1 MDIPGKLLALSP
13 AAPVGRRT
21 TSRTSSRRERRS
33 ARFERWRERR
43 IYRLTDR
50 LEQRRDRLADR
61 RAHLMKNGHRGGLW
75 TRFRGWLLSGAERLE
90 LLDELLLIRWN
101 RFLLHLSARWER
113 LPGPASRGG
122 AVAAAGVSLTLAF
135 AMVVMLPL
143 WNAGRID
150 SGSTPIVLPGT
161 GAEIAPTREASA
173 PSTPAATPPSAGAVA
188 WEEFANPDLGYR
200 FLYPSDWDIDES
212 SGSTVLSSADQVV
225 IEFLRAPPG
234 RLTTASDQ
242 LLERVTAPFGGFTT
256 VAKEAARTA
265 QGYPSTSVG
274 GTARDAVGT
283 SIRFVVTT
291 IMGPDANHAIVVRF
305 PESDPGDL
313 DAIVQII
320 GSFRL
325 V

>member
-1 MDIPGKLLALSP
+1 
-13 AAPVGRRT
+13 
-21 TSRTSSRRERRS
+21 
-33 ARFERWRERR
+33 
-43 IYRLTDR
+43 
-50 LEQRRDRLADR
+50 
-61 RAHLMKNGHRGGLW
+61 MKNGHRGGLW
-75 TRFRGWLLSGAERLE
+75 TRLRGWLLSGAERLE

-143 WNAGRID
+143 WNAERID

-161 GAEIAPTREASA
+161 GADIAPTREASA
-173 PSTPAATPPSAGAVA
+173 PSTSAANPPSTTIGA
-188 WEEFANPDLGYR
+188 WEEHANPDLGYR
-200 FLYPSDWDIDES
+200 LSYPSDWEIDES
-212 SGSTVLSSADQVV
+212 SGATVLSDTADQVV

-234 RLTTASDQ
+234 RLTTASEQ
-242 LLERVTAPFGGFTT
+242 LLERVTAPFSGFATLAT
-256 VAKEAARTA
+256 ETARTE

-274 GTARDAVGT
+274 VTARDAVGT
-283 SIRFVVTT
+283 SIQLVATT
-291 IMGPDANHAIVVRF
+291 IRGPDGNHAIVVRF
-305 PESDPGDL
+305 PTDADPDDL
-313 DAIVQII
+313 DAVVRVI